1 MNITFRP
8 AMLDNQPTATTAA
21 CKICGNAENNRLHEA
36 REMAFGLR
44 DKFTYLECGACGC
57 LQLLNIPAD
66 MARYYPG
73 DYYSLQVHGKLMTFV
88 RHQWSAYGFHG
99 HNAVGRAFS
108 SVFYEPY
115 AMQAI
120 RRADVAKTARIL
132 DVGCGSGRLLL
143 DLKYLGFEN
152 LHGADPFI
160 PHDIKY
166 EGGPTVFKR
175 EIAAMDGKY
184 DLIMFNYSFEH
195 MDRQAEVLSQVRRLL
210 AADGKVIVR
219 IPVASSYGWRHYG
232 VNWFGL
238 DAPRH
243 FYLHTFKSMELLAK
257 NCGLRIVST
266 VQEGSHATIWL
277 SELYARDIAGNA
289 PEAISASRP
298 LKWIPTLLFGNIRA
312 AKAKARELN
321 RNNDGDMVSFQL
333 GRAAQE

>member
-1 MNITFRP
+1 MPDIVPSPP
-8 AMLDNQPTATTAA
+8 ANT
-21 CKICGNAENNRLHEA
+21 CNICGNANNNRLHEA

-44 DKFTYLECGACGC
+44 DKFTYLECGNCGC

-66 MARYYPG
+66 MSRYYPG
-73 DYYSLQVHGKLMTFV
+73 NYYSLQTHGKLMTFI
-88 RHQWSAYGFHG
+88 RHQWAAYGYY
-99 HNAVGRAFS
+99 GRNIIGRIFS
-108 SVFYEPY
+108 SFFYEPY

-120 RRADVAKTARIL
+120 RRANVPKTARVL

-143 DLKYLGFEN
+143 DMRHLGFAN
-152 LHGADPFI
+152 LFGADPFVAK
-160 PHDIKY
+160 DIYY
-166 EGGPTVFKR
+166 ENGPTVFKR
-175 EIAAMDGKY
+175 EIAEVDGKY

-195 MDRQAEVLSQVRRLL
+195 MDRQTEILSEVRRLL
-210 AADGKVIVR
+210 APQGKVIVR

-257 NCGLRIVST
+257 NCGLVIEST

-277 SELYARDIAGNA
+277 SEMYVRDIAGND

-298 LKWIPTLLFGNIRA
+298 LKWLPSLLTGKIRK
-312 AKAKARELN
+312 AKAKAAELN
-321 RNNDGDMVSFQL
+321 RQNDGDMVSFRL
-333 GRAAQE
+333 GNAP